1 VAVSRP
7 THSPPRQFVYT
18 PADIVSLL
26 LCGALQEE
34 REGEI
39 RFAEG
44 NVMSWDDVSRNVQD
58 AIELVGTMSLGSASH
73 VLGTP
78 LVRALSNEQR
88 PQHGPNA
95 LPKAAWR

>member
-1 VAVSRP
+1 VWPSLVQLTLRP
-7 THSPPRQFVYT
+7 ASSCTR
-18 PADIVSLL
+18 LL
-26 LCGALQEE
+26 TSFLCYCVGPQEE